1 MTRDKLQITALKVFR
16 ENILM
21 LSIMELFVLVS
32 GLRMVDGAL
41 VPYTNWPYLLG
52 GAVLVPGS
60 YFAILFIIRL
70 LQDAADSKRER
81 DGNLVF
87 SGTIGWRVLLL
98 VVVVFLVVINTGIYR
113 QGGRLQTWGVAFAAV
128 MGLTVFYAWP
138 RPIEFSN
145 GAIRQNK
152 ILSGVKTILFSDVI
166 GAKYDARQQCILISG
181 KNGVTLV
188 HSMLHAGRNQFARQ
202 LKSLTGVN
210 VFGLTA

>member
-1 MTRDKLQITALKVFR
+1 MTRGKLQLTALRVLR
-16 ENILM
+16 ENIVM

-32 GLRMVDGAL
+32 GLRMVNGAL

-52 GAVLVPGS
+52 GAALVPGS
-60 YFAILFIIRL
+60 YFAILFTIRL
-70 LQDAADSKRER
+70 FQDAADAKRER

-87 SGTIGWRVLLL
+87 SGTIGYRVLFL
-98 VVVVFLVVINTGIYR
+98 VVVIFLLVIDTGVYH
-113 QGGRLQTWGVAFAAV
+113 QDGRLQTWEVVFAAV
-128 MGLTVFYAWP
+128 MDLTVFYAWP
-138 RPIEFSN
+138 RRIEFSN

-152 ILSGVKTILFSDVI
+152 ILGGAKSILFSDVI

-188 HSMLHAGRNQFARQ
+188 HSMFHAGRNQFARQ

-210 VFGLTA
+210 VFGLNV